1 MRRKACNRL
10 ILISLALT
18 ALFFIS
24 GYGESKSGVDVKP
37 NQFKKQNTTINTD
50 EINTNMNGSYHKI
63 PSEVRRLTFVQ
74 SHQDEKV
81 VKSLF
86 LAPAKPE
93 KVNVKKETERLDL
106 FR

>member
-10 ILISLALT
+10 ILAGLALT

-37 NQFKKQNTTINTD
+37 NHFKKQNTTINTD
-50 EINTNMNGSYHKI
+50 EINTDVTGSYHKI
-63 PSEVRRLTFVQ
+63 PSEVRSLTFIQ

-81 VKSLF
+81 VKNLF
-86 LAPAKPE
+86 LTSAKPD
-93 KVNVKKETERLDL
+93 KVNVKKETERLGL

>member
-1 MRRKACNRL
+1 MAF
-10 ILISLALT
+10 
-18 ALFFIS
+18 LFVS

-37 NQFKKQNTTINTD
+37 NHFKKQNTTINTD
-50 EINTNMNGSYHKI
+50 EINTDVNSAYHKI

-74 SHQDEKV
+74 SHQDEKM
-81 VKSLF
+81 VKKLF

-93 KVNVKKETERLDL
+93 KVNVKKETEQLGL